1 MKGKWMRRT
10 GFIVVCFVF
19 FAFMFILCFRVT
31 RGKYYTMDEYS
42 HIISS
47 LSADYELKDYE
58 LVDLMELSDS
68 WILLRYDMTDVVSEG
83 INVTKLDS
91 KSNDYMR
98 LFVYNTQ
105 EGSVFEIPHQC
116 P

>member
-1 MKGKWMRRT
+1 
-10 GFIVVCFVF
+10 
-19 FAFMFILCFRVT
+19 
-31 RGKYYTMDEYS
+31 MDEYS
-42 HIISS
+42 HIMPS

-68 WILLRYDMTDVVSEG
+68 WILLRYDITDVVSEG
-83 INVTKLDS
+83 IDVTKLDS
-91 KSNDYMR
+91 ESNDYMR

-105 EGSVFEIPHQC
+105 EDSVFEIPHQC